1 MTTPKPSRTT
11 TPDLDLASM
20 LRPSG
25 AFLNA
30 QIMLSRAIDVHVVS
44 RSEYDGTT
52 LDLLIRIKLS
62 GEGQLWAV
70 DLCDQLQKSPS
81 HVSRVIDR
89 AERDG
94 LVKRL
99 PDPTDRRA
107 HLVTLTDAGRA
118 VVDELVPHLA
128 EVLERAIFGA
138 LTAEEIDTL
147 VASLEKV
154 TVASR
159 RLIVE

>member
-1 MTTPKPSRTT
+1 MKPSQPDHTPTPK
-11 TPDLDLASM
+11 LDLASM
-20 LRPSG
+20 LTPSG
-25 AFLNA
+25 AFLSA
-30 QIMLSRAIDVHVVS
+30 QIMLGRAIDLKVVS

-62 GEGQLWAV
+62 EEGQLRAV

-89 AERDG
+89 AELDG

-107 HLVTLTDAGRA
+107 HLVTLTDAGA
-118 VVDELVPHLA
+118 DVVDELVPHLA
-128 EVLERAIFGA
+128 EVLEQAIFAA

-154 TVASR
+154 IVASR